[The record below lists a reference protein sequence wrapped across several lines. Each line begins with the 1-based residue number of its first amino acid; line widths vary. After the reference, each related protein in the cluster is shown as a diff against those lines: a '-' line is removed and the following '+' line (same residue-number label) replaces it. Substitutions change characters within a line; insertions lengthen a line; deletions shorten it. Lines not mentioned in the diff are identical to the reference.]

1 MKSACPVS
9 GRIRN
14 RWSGFKVQS
23 ADCCPLFGRLVVAM
37 LILLLVSVPAKADET
52 FASFDWRIGDFLKEH
67 KVPGV
72 SIAVTNRGRVV
83 FAKGYGVSDVA
94 TEEPVRLESLFRIA
108 SISKPI
114 TAVAILQLIEQKKL
128 DLDDKV
134 FAVLDDKVDI
144 KSAGDKFE
152 TRLRDV
158 TIRHLLEHR
167 GGWDR
172 DLSFDAMFQSVR
184 FAKQVGVPA
193 PADQTTIIKV
203 MLTQKLDFD
212 PGERYAYSNFGYCLL
227 GRVIEKLSGETY
239 QAYVKKNVL
248 VPLGI
253 TTMRIGSTRLEG
265 RAENEVR
272 YYHPGAG
279 KSVFEKDL
287 GEELPHPYGAWNLE
301 AMDSHGGWVAS
312 ATDLAKFASAFD
324 DPDNCPILS
333 RESIEL
339 MHRRPPGLAGHE
351 EDGSKKDVYYSL
363 GWSNRVLSGGRLN
376 HWHTGSLPGT
386 AAILIRRHDG
396 RNFVALLNSRVS
408 PSTDHL
414 GRAIDS
420 LLHKAAN
427 EVTDWPNE

>member
-1 MKSACPVS
+1 MKSAFPVS

-152 TRLRDV
+152 TRLR
-158 TIRHLLEHR
+158 
-167 GGWDR
+167 
-172 DLSFDAMFQSVR
+172 
-184 FAKQVGVPA
+184 
-193 PADQTTIIKV
+193 
-203 MLTQKLDFD
+203 
-212 PGERYAYSNFGYCLL
+212 
-227 GRVIEKLSGETY
+227 
-239 QAYVKKNVL
+239 
-248 VPLGI
+248 
-253 TTMRIGSTRLEG
+253 
-265 RAENEVR
+265 
-272 YYHPGAG
+272 
-279 KSVFEKDL
+279 
-287 GEELPHPYGAWNLE
+287 
-301 AMDSHGGWVAS
+301 
-312 ATDLAKFASAFD
+312 
-324 DPDNCPILS
+324 
-333 RESIEL
+333 
-339 MHRRPPGLAGHE
+339 
-351 EDGSKKDVYYSL
+351 
-363 GWSNRVLSGGRLN
+363 
-376 HWHTGSLPGT
+376 
-386 AAILIRRHDG
+386 
-396 RNFVALLNSRVS
+396 
-408 PSTDHL
+408 
-414 GRAIDS
+414 
-420 LLHKAAN
+420 
-427 EVTDWPNE
+427 